1 MKKLITTLALSI
13 AIIPSFAHSTATVK
27 DLVNCPI
34 QDAADKYENPV
45 KITSGSMFYADQC
58 VDTNRFRHPVM
69 LPSTDSI
76 KFANYHHSLKPKQ
89 DPSTARY
96 YIAEIKNSEKSQV
109 EKTFFHVVRF
119 ATGVAGV
126 TAAHTQFRVKF
137 KNPKAVK
144 LTDQL
149 TGDVVYTNDVVI
161 SYEAARPK
169 DIPYNFAYGSWDNF
183 VLVTRALSGRQRQN
197 ESYANETEQYPLD
210 FKDASE
216 GWDLLVSS
224 LKEGDAIKFDQFYN
238 TVKPNC
244 TTKVFDQIDQLP
256 SVKSKGV
263 EAFLTELSPNPI
275 AGPSI
280 DGLIE
285 RGVLKPGARY
295 ANLRAELDD
304 GKTKHDGNDVNVV
317 SSPFYAQVNGY
328 PYSIVF
334 AGHSNVNNAKLMKE
348 AKATFYKLLP
358 EISAKMYSS
367 LASMSIREELSPVDT
382 LRMISP
388 LLQTIM
394 QDLNKNLT
402 NDEQY
407 LSIYFMPWDGSGK
420 EVDVLKEL
428 NVPARLASD
437 TFESNFGDIAND
449 SIFKDGFY
457 DAMDLNKNSDLPA
470 TLLGLG
476 LHMTLKKDASKSLV
490 QFMAQLT
497 PQTKDLNIVND
508 QVVIT
513 KLEVPYDTRFANPA
527 IMILNTE
534 AKYNEALPR
543 VFAEFGPYAGVQGYA
558 DQSGF
563 AGKFVTNTQDC
574 DIRQLSVPRLRGD
587 AVLFGLRTPI
597 DLTFNFF
604 DVEFD
609 VTKLEVSDLVVRVGV
624 LGGGCMDM
632 DSVETQFQAEINTKI
647 TDLKEEKAA
656 DGKSALMSKIN
667 SFLDNNKDQ
676 KISTFGN

>member
-1 MKKLITTLALSI
+1 MKKLITTLALSFTI
-13 AIIPSFAHSTATVK
+13 SPSFAGTAATVQ
-27 DLVNCPI
+27 DLNECPVKNS
-34 QDAADKYENPV
+34 ADQYERPV
-45 KITSGSMFYADQC
+45 KIASGSMFYADQC
-58 VDTNRFRHPVM
+58 LDTDRFRHPII

-76 KFANYHHSLKPKQ
+76 KFANYHHSLQPQQ
-89 DPSTARY
+89 DPTTARY
-96 YIAEIKNSEKSQV
+96 YIAEIKNSEKTQI
-109 EKTFFHVVRF
+109 ENTFFHVVRF
-119 ATGVAGV
+119 STGVAGV

-137 KNPKAVK
+137 KNAKAVK

-149 TGDVVYTNDVVI
+149 TGDVVYTDDIVI

-169 DIPYNFAYGSWDNF
+169 DVPYNFAFGSWDNF

-197 ESYANETEQYPLD
+197 ESYANETEQYPLK
-210 FKDASE
+210 FQNKSE

-224 LKEGDAIKFDQFYN
+224 IQEGNDIKYNEYYN

-244 TTKVFDQIDQLP
+244 TTKVFDQIDQVP
-256 SVKSKGV
+256 SVKNKGV

-280 DGLIE
+280 QGLID
-285 RGVLKPGARY
+285 RGVLKAGDRY
-295 ANLRAELDD
+295 ANLRAELDE
-304 GKTKHDGNDVNVV
+304 GKKKHDGTDVIVE
-317 SSPFYAQVNGY
+317 SSPFFAQVKGF

-334 AGHSNVNNAKLMKE
+334 AAHSDVNNEKLMKE

-367 LASMSIREELSPVDT
+367 LASMSIKEELSPVDT
-382 LRMISP
+382 LKMISP
-388 LLQTIM
+388 ILQTIM

-402 NDEQY
+402 NDEQF
-407 LSIYFMPWDGSGK
+407 LSIYFMPWDGTGK

-428 NVPARLASD
+428 NVPARLSSD
-437 TFESNFGDIAND
+437 TFESNFGDVASD

-457 DAMDLNKNSDLPA
+457 DAMDINKNSDLPA

-476 LHMTLKKDASKSLV
+476 LHMTLKKDASKSLI

-497 PQTKDLNIVND
+497 PQTKDLNVVND
-508 QVVIT
+508 QVVIK
-513 KLEVPYDTRFANPA
+513 KLEIPYDTKSANPA
-527 IMILNTE
+527 VMILNME
-534 AKYNEALPR
+534 AEYNEALPR
-543 VFAEFGPYAGVQGYA
+543 VYAQFGPYAGIQGYA
-558 DQSGF
+558 DESGF
-563 AGKFVTNTQDC
+563 GGKFVTNTEDC
-574 DIRQLSVPRLRGD
+574 EIRQSSVPRLKGN
-587 AVLFGLRTPI
+587 AVLWGLQTPI

-609 VTKLEVSDLVVRVGV
+609 VTNQEVSDLVVRVGV

-632 DSVETQFQAEINTKI
+632 DSVNTQFKSEINSKI
-647 TDLKEEKAA
+647 TDLKEEKTA
-656 DGKSALMSKIN
+656 DGKNALMSKIN

-676 KISTFGN
+676 KIQ